1 MVDYTYS
8 YLIWTSL
15 FLLIWLILFLWR
27 KDIRKEMFIISLLL
41 GIGGIIS
48 EFTHVKDWWQPLTIT
63 NTPLGIEDFL
73 IGFFIG
79 GILSVAYEFIFNKK
93 IKQKKLKL
101 NLKTNYLMIYFPLVF
116 LFSFYILN
124 LHSFYACIIAF
135 STSIFFIYYKRKDLI
150 KDSMFSGLIS
160 LAIGITSYFIITLIY
175 PEFISK
181 FWYLPNYWFSYTLL
195 KIPLAEYI
203 WFFLAGAFIGPLYE
217 YWQEAKLIN
226 IKK

>member
-1 MVDYTYS
+1 MYS
-8 YLIWTSL
+8 YLFWNFL
-15 FLLIWLILFLWR
+15 FLLLWLILFFWR
-27 KDIRKEMFIISLLL
+27 KDTRKEMFIISLLL
-41 GIGGIIS
+41 GIGGIVS

-63 NTPLGIEDFL
+63 NTSIGVEDFL

-79 GILSVAYEFIFNKK
+79 GILSIVYEFIFNKK
-93 IKQKKLKL
+93 IKQKKFRL

-135 STSIFFIYYKRKDLI
+135 STSTFFIYYKRKDLI
-150 KDSMFSGLIS
+150 KNSIFSGLIS
-160 LAIGITSYFIITLIY
+160 LVIGIIIYFILILTY
-175 PEFISK
+175 PEFINK
-181 FWYLPNYWFSYTLL
+181 FWYLPDYWFSYIIL